1 MLTIRDAARVFGLSE
16 RAVRLRIDALRPQ
29 VDAYLR
35 RGPNGQV
42 IITDAARA
50 MLDRL
55 EALRKADGL
64 SVKSAAARVKEELS
78 NGHKSEGQGAS
89 SQAADPWRMLVE
101 ELQAE
106 VRRLEEEN
114 RWLRGRL
121 EELQRLAL
129 PVPRRRR
136 WWWPWRANGN

>member
-1 MLTIRDAARVFGLSE
+1 
-16 RAVRLRIDALRPQ
+16 
-29 VDAYLR
+29 
-35 RGPNGQV
+35 
-42 IITDAARA
+42 
-50 MLDRL
+50 
-55 EALRKADGL
+55 RKADGL

-129 PVPRRRR
+129 PAPRRWRL
-136 WWWPWRANGN
+136 WGWWRALKGERN